1 MKGAATVAVAAVA
14 APCFLVVSTPG
25 VVAWTATPIFRR
37 SLRSSSLQGKRHL
50 TVSPIR
56 TIESTPSSF
65 SSAAAA
71 GSAWTG
77 PGRGW
82 ASIGRSWPSQQR
94 LERSACGGGS
104 ATRLMMASTTTAGR
118 IESENSD
125 EKHTGGEDVSAGGGD
140 AGMGDGEPR
149 QGADLKTQIGL
160 FVEMSTPFFKEDIAG
175 RWLLGAVVALTL
187 LNSGVSVAFS
197 YIGRDFW
204 TALSNKDPAQFNIML
219 QRFLLALTAGVPV
232 TVFYRYERNKL
243 ALAWRE
249 WMTKRV
255 MEIYYSGQTYY
266 ALEASKEID
275 NPDQRIAEDVRA
287 FTQVSLDQ
295 PSVSCY
301 LRSRFI
307 LLQHHPLH
315 ACCQFAYS
323 IYPQLFVAIIGY
335 ASVGTF
341 VTTKLG
347 GKLVGLNFD
356 QLQTEADF
364 RYSLI
369 RVRENAESIA
379 FYGGVQQE
387 LNEIQRRFGKA
398 LDNFGQVIRAQRNL
412 EFFTTAYRYL
422 IQVLPGFVVAP
433 LFFQGKIELG
443 VVSQSYGAFNHILGD
458 LSLIVNQFESLSAFS
473 AGIDRLG
480 EFLERMDDGMI
491 STADTSSDGT
501 IKKRGLLDAPMSPL
515 LPTTALPNKPS
526 SPANA
531 EASPLQD
538 NLLGDDGEQEREA
551 AAGGGVLTTET
562 RKGARLAVED
572 VSVVTPTGGR
582 VLITGLS
589 FSLGESERML
599 IVGESGAGKSSLLR
613 AMAGLWTTGA
623 GKIVRPTKEEMFFL
637 PQRPYCT
644 LGPLRD
650 QITYPAS
657 QDAANAEDG
666 ADSGGG
672 GGAGAV
678 GEDGGGEA
686 VAMADGGGG
695 VGGGRSKEEEDE
707 ELLSLLEKVDLG
719 SLAAMMGGGD
729 PHAGLGAVRDWSD
742 MLSLGEQQ
750 RLAFARLL
758 YNKPTLAILD
768 ESTSALDLANEER
781 MFALLDTL
789 PGLSLVSVGHRPSLV
804 QFHDTK
810 LILSRNGF
818 KQESTGSNRERVR
831 HAEGGDP
838 HGSTSVNAAAAGVK
852 NSAATGMR

>member
-1 MKGAATVAVAAVA
+1 MQHEAHHRRNECCPGSAVLFARDQQVRHRCYCLDGTTARFW
-14 APCFLVVSTPG
+14 PLFYCGIPVSSI
-25 VVAWTATPIFRR
+25 W
-37 SLRSSSLQGKRHL
+37 
-50 TVSPIR
+50 TVSPLQHSSSSSSSINLATLNSR
-56 TIESTPSSF
+56 GSGRGGWTEAAGGGPGSAELFLSSSERLSRRQQQQSSWLGRPSSRL
-65 SSAAAA
+65 SMTSAGEA
-71 GSAWTG
+71 
-77 PGRGW
+77 
-82 ASIGRSWPSQQR
+82 
-94 LERSACGGGS
+94 
-104 ATRLMMASTTTAGR
+104 
-118 IESENSD
+118 ESEINAGEAPD
-125 EKHTGGEDVSAGGGD
+125 EGGVPKEEGD
-140 AGMGDGEPR
+140 AGMVDGGPR
-149 QGADLKTQIGL
+149 EGADLKKQIGV
-160 FVEMSTPFFKEDIAG
+160 FVEMSIPFFKEDNAA
-175 RWLLGAVVALTL
+175 RWLLATVVALTL

-219 QRFLLALTAGVPV
+219 QRFLGALVAGVPV
-232 TVFYRYERNKL
+232 TVFYRYERSKL

-255 MEIYYSGQTYY
+255 MDIYYNGQTYY
-266 ALEASKEID
+266 ALETSKEID

-287 FTQVSLDQ
+287 FTQVSLEFLIT
-295 PSVSCY
+295 VLTSCID
-301 LRSRFI
+301 LASFSTI
-307 LLQHHPLH
+307 L
-315 ACCQFAYS
+315 YS
-323 IYPQLFVAIIGY
+323 IYPQLFIAIIGY

-398 LDNFGQVIRAQRNL
+398 LDNYGQVIRAQRNL
-412 EFFTTAYRYL
+412 EFFTTGYRYL

-480 EFLERMDDGMI
+480 EFLERMNGMAALTD
-491 STADTSSDGT
+491 SAGGD
-501 IKKRGLLDAPMSPL
+501 RGLLDAPIPIPPSTKKNATSLPRAVTEESPL
-515 LPTTALPNKPS
+515 
-526 SPANA
+526 
-531 EASPLQD
+531 ED
-538 NLLGDDGEQEREA
+538 NLLVEEDEKEGEGQDQVLEERGA
-551 AAGGGVLTTET
+551 RLLTTET
-562 RKGARLAVED
+562 LRGARLAVED
-572 VSVVTPTGGR
+572 VSVVTPTEDR
-582 VLITGLS
+582 VLISGLS
-589 FSLGESERML
+589 FSLGQSERML

-613 AMAGLWTTGA
+613 AMAGLWTTGS

-650 QITYPAS
+650 QITYPSS
-657 QDAANAEDG
+657 Q
-666 ADSGGG
+666 
-672 GGAGAV
+672 GAV
-678 GEDGGGEA
+678 DDEEA
-686 VAMADGGGG
+686 VAEGDEGAAAAEGI
-695 VGGGRSKEEEDE
+695 SKEDDE
-707 ELLSLLEKVDLG
+707 ELLALLEKVDLG
-719 SLAAMMGGGD
+719 RLAGMMGSGD
-729 PHAGLGAVRDWSD
+729 AHVGLGAVRDWSD

-781 MFALLDTL
+781 MFALLDAL
-789 PGLSLVSVGHRPSLV
+789 PGLSVVSVGHRPSLI
-804 QFHDTK
+804 QYHDTK
-810 LILSRNGF
+810 LTLASDGF
-818 KQESTGSNRERVR
+818 KVEGTGSNRTRR
-831 HAEGGDP
+831 R
-838 HGSTSVNAAAAGVK
+838 AAGVAAGVVA
-852 NSAATGMR
+852 SAAVSEQR

>member
-1 MKGAATVAVAAVA
+1 MRHATVATAALVVSCCLLACSSSVAVAWTTTQSSRRLFEASPSLQCRQSSARPLARLRSSRSSDSGYGVRGGGAATSYPSFGCRGRQVQRL
-14 APCFLVVSTPG
+14 P
-25 VVAWTATPIFRR
+25 W
-37 SLRSSSLQGKRHL
+37 LRQSSS
-50 TVSPIR
+50 
-56 TIESTPSSF
+56 
-65 SSAAAA
+65 
-71 GSAWTG
+71 
-77 PGRGW
+77 
-82 ASIGRSWPSQQR
+82 R
-94 LERSACGGGS
+94 LC
-104 ATRLMMASTTTAGR
+104 STTTGT
-118 IESENSD
+118 ESENTASP
-125 EKHTGGEDVSAGGGD
+125 TGDKSGGVHGVGED
-140 AGMGDGEPR
+140 AGMGKSEPR
-149 QGADLKTQIGL
+149 QGADLNTQIGL
-160 FVEMSTPFFKEDIAG
+160 FVEMSTPFFKASCREENGA
-175 RWLLGAVVALTL
+175 RWLLATVVALTL

-219 QRFLLALTAGVPV
+219 QRFLLALIAGVPV
-232 TVFYRYERNKL
+232 TVFYRFERQKL
-243 ALAWRE
+243 ALSWRE

-287 FTQVSLDQ
+287 FTQVSLEFLIT
-295 PSVSCY
+295 VLTSCID
-301 LRSRFI
+301 LASFSTI
-307 LLQHHPLH
+307 L
-315 ACCQFAYS
+315 YS
-323 IYPQLFVAIIGY
+323 IYPQLFIAIIGY

-387 LNEIQRRFGKA
+387 LNEVQRRFGKA

-412 EFFTTAYRYL
+412 EFFTTGYRYL

-480 EFLERMDDGMI
+480 EFLERMSGME
-491 STADTSSDGT
+491 T
-501 IKKRGLLDAPMSPL
+501 IANITDNKRGLLAAPASTSSSPSSSPPSVPGHTALDSPL
-515 LPTTALPNKPS
+515 R
-526 SPANA
+526 
-531 EASPLQD
+531 D
-538 NLLGDDGEQEREA
+538 NLLGDDQPEQEDGLNE
-551 AAGGGVLTTET
+551 GEGVGVLTTET
-562 RKGARLAVED
+562 AKGARLTVED

-582 VLITGLS
+582 VLMSGLS
-589 FSLGESERML
+589 FSLGDSERLL

-613 AMAGLWTTGA
+613 AIAGLWTTGS

-650 QITYPAS
+650 QITYPSSHGGAE
-657 QDAANAEDG
+657 AAGEDG
-666 ADSGGG
+666 D
-672 GGAGAV
+672 AGAV
-678 GEDGGGEA
+678 EGTAEKGSI
-686 VAMADGGGG
+686 AD
-695 VGGGRSKEEEDE
+695 DD
-707 ELLSLLEKVDLG
+707 ELLDLLEKVDLG
-719 SLAAMMGGGD
+719 RLAVMMGSGD
-729 PHAGLGAVRDWSD
+729 AHAGLGAVRDWSD

-789 PGLSLVSVGHRPSLV
+789 PGLSVVSVGHRPSLV
-804 QFHDTK
+804 PFHDTK
-810 LILSRNGF
+810 LILASKGF
-818 KQESTGSNRERVR
+818 KLESTGSNRKR
-831 HAEGGDP
+831 G
-838 HGSTSVNAAAAGVK
+838 HGTGAPASANVAVADGADSSTS
-852 NSAATGMR
+852 GMR

>member
-1 MKGAATVAVAAVA
+1 MKRAFAVFAGVALPCSLLSGGHVVFAWMGAPV
-14 APCFLVVSTPG
+14 
-25 VVAWTATPIFRR
+25 
-37 SLRSSSLQGKRHL
+37 SLRSASTWWPQSRQSRRRAELEPTHARSRGTSRTLARRGGPGSAACFGRGAGGWAPRLWREELKWDLQTSSPLCM
-50 TVSPIR
+50 T
-56 TIESTPSSF
+56 
-65 SSAAAA
+65 AAA
-71 GSAWTG
+71 GG
-77 PGRGW
+77 EGV
-82 ASIGRSWPSQQR
+82 
-94 LERSACGGGS
+94 
-104 ATRLMMASTTTAGR
+104 
-118 IESENSD
+118 ESE
-125 EKHTGGEDVSAGGGD
+125 HTAAAVPVGDLRTGAGTGTGD
-140 AGMGDGEPR
+140 DQPR
-149 QGADLKTQIGL
+149 QGADLQKQIGL
-160 FVEMSTPFFKEDIAG
+160 FVEMSTPFFKEDKAG
-175 RWLLGAVVALTL
+175 RWLLATVVALTL

-204 TALSNKDPAQFNIML
+204 TALSNKDPAQFNVML

-232 TVFYRYERNKL
+232 TVFYRYERSKL

-255 MEIYYSGQTYY
+255 MEIYYAGQTYY

-287 FTQVSLDQ
+287 FTQVSLEFLIT
-295 PSVSCY
+295 VLTSCID
-301 LRSRFI
+301 LASFSTI
-307 LLQHHPLH
+307 L
-315 ACCQFAYS
+315 YS
-323 IYPQLFVAIIGY
+323 IYPQLFIAIIGY

-347 GKLVGLNFD
+347 GKLVGLNFE

-387 LNEIQRRFGKA
+387 LNEIQRRFGRA
-398 LDNFGQVIRAQRNL
+398 LDNFDKVIRAQRNL

-480 EFLERMDDGMI
+480 EFLERMNGMAI
-491 STADTSSDGT
+491 ADASGDTH
-501 IKKRGLLDAPMSPL
+501 GLLSAPLNAQLPASAPSKSAGVPPAQPLPTHAAKEGHSPL
-515 LPTTALPNKPS
+515 
-526 SPANA
+526 
-531 EASPLQD
+531 ED
-538 NLLGDDGEQEREA
+538 NLLGDDPGAQEDEQAPVGGEGE
-551 AAGGGVLTTET
+551 GVLTTET
-562 RKGARLAVED
+562 RRGARLAVED

-582 VLITGLS
+582 VLISGLS

-613 AMAGLWTTGA
+613 AMAGLWTTGS

-650 QITYPAS
+650 QITYPSS
-657 QDAANAEDG
+657 QAVLG
-666 ADSGGG
+666 
-672 GGAGAV
+672 V
-678 GEDGGGEA
+678 GEDGD
-686 VAMADGGGG
+686 VAGGGG
-695 VGGGRSKEEEDE
+695 EHGLGAPEAVGSKSKSKGEDE
-707 ELLSLLEKVDLG
+707 ELLSLLKKVDLG
-719 SLAAMMGGGD
+719 SLASMMGNGD
-729 PHAGLGAVRDWSD
+729 AYAGLNAVRDWSD
-742 MLSLGEQQ
+742 LLSLGEQQ

-768 ESTSALDLANEER
+768 ESTSALDLKNEER
-781 MFALLDTL
+781 MFGLLDTL
-789 PGLSLVSVGHRPSLV
+789 PDLSIVSVGHRPSLIP
-804 QFHDTK
+804 FHDTK
-810 LILSRNGF
+810 LILANNGF
-818 KQESTGSNRERVR
+818 KVETTGSTRKR
-831 HAEGGDP
+831 GGHHQSVPSGATAASVAD
-838 HGSTSVNAAAAGVK
+838 STT
-852 NSAATGMR
+852 TGRR